1 MYCLVGILME
11 VHKILGGFM
20 NGFTIFK
27 TRLLHFLGKLI
38 VRTTQSQAAKVLW
51 LKIDTDNSSV
61 KDYVT

>member
-1 MYCLVGILME
+1 MVLQYSKQDCFI
-11 VHKILGGFM
+11 
-20 NGFTIFK
+20 
-27 TRLLHFLGKLI
+27 FLGKLM